1 MRPVVGSRRDARH
14 LRRWLRCTF
23 ASKNPLASY
32 RLAHRGDLSTN
43 TRGPDTNGRSRPAL
57 LALRM
62 PVRTHRALQMQYV
75 DPVDA
80 VSALIRAAVV
90 ATLGDDYADT
100 DPQVRRSDRADLQAD
115 LAMRLARLT
124 KRAPRAIAEA
134 IAAAIP
140 PNDLIARVEVAN
152 PGFLNM
158 WLRTEWLADAA
169 AAVAASERLG
179 VPFAA
184 APERVVID
192 YSHPNVAKEM
202 HVGHL
207 RSTVIGDALARLL
220 EWRGHMVI
228 RQNHLGDWGTP
239 FGMLIEHLIDL
250 GEAQA
255 EAELGIGEL
264 AAFYKAA
271 AKKFKDDESF
281 AERSRKR
288 VVALQAGDQHTLK
301 QWRLLVALSTR
312 YFDAVYTKLG
322 VTLKHGDIAGES
334 LYNDRLAPLASELET
349 TGYARISDG
358 ALCAFPAGFVNREGA
373 PLALIVRKSD
383 GGFGYGAT
391 DLAAIR
397 YRLEELR
404 ATRIL
409 YVVGAP
415 QAKHLA
421 MIFAIAT
428 ELKWLEPPAR
438 AEHVSFGSVLGTDQ
452 RMFRSRSGD
461 TVRLVDVIDEAID
474 RAELVA
480 REKSKES
487 KEQIDDATLQEI
499 ARMVGIGAIKYTDL
513 SSDRVKDYV
522 FDLDRMVSFDGN
534 TAGYCQYAYAR
545 ARSVIRKADGV
556 PGSAPI
562 TIGEPAERELVFA
575 LLGFGG
581 VVRDV
586 ERTLEPHRLVHYIY
600 ALASTFTSFYD
611 ACPILKAEPPLRA
624 SRLQLT
630 HLTARTLACSL
641 GVLGI
646 SVPERM

>member
-1 MRPVVGSRRDARH
+1 M
-14 LRRWLRCTF
+14 
-23 ASKNPLASY
+23 KN
-32 RLAHRGDLSTN
+32 
-43 TRGPDTNGRSRPAL
+43 
-57 LALRM
+57 
-62 PVRTHRALQMQYV
+62 V

-80 VSALIRAAVV
+80 VSAIMRMAVTAA
-90 ATLGDDYADT
+90 LGSDFADT

-115 LAMRLARLT
+115 LAMRLARIA
-124 KRAPRAIAEA
+124 KRPPRALADA
-134 IAAAIP
+134 IVASIP
-140 PNDLIARVEVAN
+140 PNDVIERIEVAN
-152 PGFLNM
+152 PGFLNIS
-158 WLRTEWLADAA
+158 LRTEWLANAA
-169 AAVAASERLG
+169 AAAGASDRLG
-179 VPFAA
+179 VPLADS
-184 APERVVID
+184 PERIVID

-220 EWRGHMVI
+220 EWQGHTVI

-271 AKKFKDDESF
+271 ARKFKDDETF

-288 VVALQAGDQHTLK
+288 VVALQAGDEQTLK
-301 QWRLLVALSTR
+301 QWRLLVELSTR
-312 YFDAVYTKLG
+312 YFEAVYAKLG
-322 VTLKHGDIAGES
+322 VTLELRDIAGES
-334 LYNDRLAPLASELET
+334 FYNDRLAPLASELGGL
-349 TGYARISDG
+349 GYARLSDG

-397 YRLEELR
+397 YRLKELE

-415 QAKHLA
+415 QANHLA

-428 ELKWLEPPAR
+428 ELNWLASPAR
-438 AEHVSFGSVLGTDQ
+438 AEHVSFGSVLGTDK
-452 RMFRSRSGD
+452 RMFKSRSGD
-461 TVRLVDVIDEAID
+461 TVRLIDVIDEAID
-474 RAELVA
+474 RAEIVA
-480 REKSKES
+480 RAKAKES
-487 KEQIDDATLQEI
+487 KDIDEGMLKEI
-499 ARMVGIGAIKYTDL
+499 ARIVGVGSIKYADL

-545 ARSVIRKADGV
+545 AQSVLRKSDGISAEADISI
-556 PGSAPI
+556 P
-562 TIGEPAERELVFA
+562 EPAERELVLA
-575 LLGFGG
+575 VLGFGG
-581 VVRDV
+581 IVRDV
-586 ERTLEPHRLVHYIY
+586 ERTLEPHRLVNYIY
-600 ALASTFTSFYD
+600 SLATAFTTFYD
-611 ACPILKAEPPLRA
+611 ACPILKADAPTRA
-624 SRLQLT
+624 SRLVLTQLA
-630 HLTARTLACSL
+630 ARTIASGL
-641 GVLGI
+641 GLLGI